1 MNERTIIL
9 KLIKGIRK
17 CHLVKVEYDYYSADY
32 KRSEYFNEL
41 DDSLLT
47 LVKLHDILTA
57 VGDKA
62 HVEKVDFE
70 EGKIGYML
78 IER

>member
-1 MNERTIIL
+1 MNERKIIL
-9 KLIKGIRK
+9 ELIKGIRK
-17 CHLVKVEYDYYSADY
+17 CHLVKVEYAYYSADY

-47 LVKLHDILTA
+47 LVKLHDVLTA
-57 VGDKA
+57 VGDEA